1 MSPHLHPHEGGEPGL
16 PADPGSLIDDLVS
29 GPASPEPG
37 TPFPGCPAETGGPAR
52 PQAAVQRP
60 PDDLVRGTSPILT
73 SQERVRALLAANQT
87 IVADLALPVVLRR
100 IVESA
105 ATVVGARYA
114 ALGVIKPDGL
124 LDQFVHTG
132 MDPDTVQAIGD
143 LPKGRG
149 VLGAVVAHPDPIR
162 VPVINRDPRSAGFP
176 PGHPPMTNFVGVP
189 IRSRGR
195 VFGNLYLTDR
205 WDGRA
210 FTDEDVE
217 LLEALASTAG
227 IAIENARLYEESERG
242 QLWLR
247 ASSRISREL
256 SSGTGPELEVLQHIA
271 AAVQVLAAADVVTL
285 VLPDDEDPDGLEVA
299 VATGLGDCELKNL
312 RFPAARSLVLHVM
325 EQGHGELMSAGGDR
339 PWTVH
344 LDTVAPNGPVMA
356 LPLTGNGSSR
366 GAIVV
371 GREAVRAPFDQS
383 DLDMAEAF
391 AEQAALALEL
401 AEARADMQRLTLLED
416 RDRIG
421 RDLHD
426 HVIQRLFAVE
436 LGVQSLVEKAT
447 QPELQAGLTRTI
459 DELTATIRQIRST
472 IFALRQPNAHSTS
485 LRRTVS
491 LMVAQLTPLLGFRP
505 ETHLAGPLDTL
516 ADDEMLNDIEA
527 VLRESLTNIGR
538 HASATAAQITVE
550 ANSKHLSVTVTDNG
564 VGLGDPGGLSGL
576 SNLSRRAV
584 DRGGS
589 LTLATSP
596 EGGLRLQ
603 WTIPIAL

>member
-87 IVADLALPVVLRR
+87 IVAHLALPVVLRR

-132 MDPDTVQAIGD
+132 MDPDTVRAIGD

-149 VLGAVVAHPDPIR
+149 VLGAVVAHPDPMR
-162 VPVINRDPRSAGFP
+162 VPVINRDPRLAGFP

-242 QLWLR
+242 QFWLR

-344 LDTVAPNGPVMA
+344 LDTVAPDGPVMA
-356 LPLTGNGSSR
+356 LPLTGAADAGGDRRRPGQSAHPSTNGSRHGGSVRRTGGSR
-366 GAIVV
+366 IGADRRASRHATPGAARGPRPDRPRPPRPRHPAIVRR
-371 GREAVRAPFDQS
+371 G
-383 DLDMAEAF
+383 L
-391 AEQAALALEL
+391 AAQGLIA
-401 AEARADMQRLTLLED
+401 
-416 RDRIG
+416 
-421 RDLHD
+421 
-426 HVIQRLFAVE
+426 
-436 LGVQSLVEKAT
+436 KANE
-447 QPELQAGLTRTI
+447 PEFRAGLARTI
-459 DELTATIRQIRST
+459 ADLNATIRQIRTT
-472 IFALRQPNAHSTS
+472 IFACASNRPRTS
-485 LRRTVS
+485 LRRTVAWS
-491 LMVAQLTPLLGFRP
+491 SSRSPRSWAFDRTPSCPARSTRWP
-505 ETHLAGPLDTL
+505 TT
-516 ADDEMLNDIEA
+516 
-527 VLRESLTNIGR
+527 RC
-538 HASATAAQITVE
+538 
-550 ANSKHLSVTVTDNG
+550 
-564 VGLGDPGGLSGL
+564 
-576 SNLSRRAV
+576 
-584 DRGGS
+584 
-589 LTLATSP
+589 
-596 EGGLRLQ
+596 
-603 WTIPIAL
+603 